1 MKMPLSNYI
10 WIFIFISLYTSLKTA
25 PVIGL
30 AKISRLVIHTD
41 SKIHTNT
48 ITHIQRESVK
58 WTFQVKACLLFICM
72 FLTCIPI
79 HVFHL
84 RINRVTA
91 DKAATLHL
99 ASQSSDTDWD
109 LWGPIII
116 PPNIECLEKISQLSS
131 KCTRDWLRRRA
142 GLSALWHGHNPK
154 TISQ

>member
-1 MKMPLSNYI
+1 MKMPLTNYI

-99 ASQSSDTDWD
+99 ASQSRFVRTDHHPAQHWMSRENQSIKFKMYKR
-109 LWGPIII
+109 LITQTCRPFSTMAW
-116 PPNIECLEKISQLSS
+116 
-131 KCTRDWLRRRA
+131 T
-142 GLSALWHGHNPK
+142 
-154 TISQ
+154 

>member
-10 WIFIFISLYTSLKTA
+10 WIFIFIRLYTSLKTA

-79 HVFHL
+79 HVFPPKDQQSHCW
-84 RINRVTA
+84 
-91 DKAATLHL
+91 
-99 ASQSSDTDWD
+99 QSSYLAFSFPEQRYRLRFVRTDHHPAQHWMSRENQSIKFKMYKR
-109 LWGPIII
+109 LITQTCRPFSTMAW
-116 PPNIECLEKISQLSS
+116 
-131 KCTRDWLRRRA
+131 T
-142 GLSALWHGHNPK
+142 
-154 TISQ
+154 